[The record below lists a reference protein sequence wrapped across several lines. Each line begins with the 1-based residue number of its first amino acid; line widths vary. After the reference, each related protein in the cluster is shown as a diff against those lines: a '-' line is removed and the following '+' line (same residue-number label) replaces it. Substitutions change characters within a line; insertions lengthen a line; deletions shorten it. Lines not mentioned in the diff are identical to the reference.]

1 MARLRQ
7 PVPADQ
13 AFVLVFSGVVFGVAQ
28 HWAGKISPAQFI
40 FALAALE
47 FIVQPV
53 SYLIHELGHGVA
65 ACRLGAGHA
74 SIMVGRGPWM
84 RFSVG
89 RIRVNFRLLPS
100 RGVMIGGVCRY
111 DGSVSW
117 RSRALISLSG
127 PAATLVELLAG
138 LSVSALLGR
147 ARQRSSET

>member
-84 RFSVG
+84 RFPVG